1 MKSLRLSSPAKL
13 NLYLK
18 ILSKRPDGF
27 HNIKTLFQ
35 RINLCDE
42 LSFQPD
48 DSGKIRISCDHPKV
62 PTGSKNLVYKVAR
75 QLQELKPVSLGV
87 KIDIQKNIPVAAGL
101 AGGSSNAATAL
112 IGLNR
117 VWKLGLSR
125 RELLNIARKIG
136 SDVAF
141 FLHDTAWALGT
152 EKGDK
157 IRKLDIPKKLY
168 FVLVTPCVS
177 LYSWKVYG
185 AFKMQLTKPG
195 DDANILIRN
204 LKQGNILEVGQLLKN
219 DLEAAAIHLC
229 PRLRPLKKK
238 IQSLGITGVMVSGS
252 GPSIFG
258 IAESEQKAQEVRQ
271 RLIKRYK
278 QVFVVRT
285 L

>member
-258 IAESEQKAQEVRQ
+258 IAESEQKAQEARQ
-271 RLIKRYK
+271 QLLKRYK